1 MTSIE
6 AKQRVLK
13 IVADDC
19 YQGVLDVVNG
29 NKQSEDVTRGVIQS
43 LCDLCYELIESLPCK
58 TEVKAGRWKTYD
70 CLRIR
75 DEHDMV
81 IPPDEAVRIHND
93 LLCAIERIRETIAIF
108 SPKPGDEMDEY
119 ETGKFNM
126 AEYVLREIDS

>member
-1 MTSIE
+1 MTSME
-6 AKQRVLK
+6 ARQRIMK
-13 IVADDC
+13 IIADDC
-19 YQGVLDVVNG
+19 YQGVLDVVNC

-43 LCDLCYELIESLPCK
+43 LCDLCYELIESLPCE

-75 DEHDMV
+75 DERDIV
-81 IPPDEAVRIHND
+81 IPPDEAVRIYND
-93 LLCAIERIRETIAIF
+93 LLGVIERIREAIAIF